1 MLGVSTTQTSLI
13 NRNINKQ
20 KLEALE
26 VVTNC

>member
-1 MLGVSTTQTSLI
+1 MLGFSTTQASVI